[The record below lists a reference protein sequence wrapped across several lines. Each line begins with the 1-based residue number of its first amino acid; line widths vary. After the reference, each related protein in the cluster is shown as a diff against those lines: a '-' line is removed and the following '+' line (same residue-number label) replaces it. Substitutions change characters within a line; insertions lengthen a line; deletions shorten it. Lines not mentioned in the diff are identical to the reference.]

1 MAREERR
8 LPANGEERPM
18 ASQTIGEPDFQ
29 ARPVPDP
36 IESMPVVRTFHQI
49 LLWPLQLLPLK
60 EHSQIHHHWELLE
73 KDPGRVWKEVDD
85 EFSADPDAF
94 QERHYREFVTFL
106 PYVQRLLY
114 GEGARRHSMAAYGE
128 SPIKV
133 YRRSDVKGVRIDFP
147 GWSAPVVFNVR
158 HVDLYFFYDVDLV
171 ILAVE
176 VSGSEV
182 PLDVVQESLH
192 RFGRAYPA
200 GWTAQGD
207 GINCPR
213 KVEWL
218 AADGRVLAVSDYE
231 DRKQYLASVCRERA
245 PQLAAHWQYLLSP
258 MAAYQSEQ
266 AGALRFRHLEYYRMP
281 LMAYLAV
288 EHPEQLTRADFV
300 RLAYASAPGDR
311 HELPFSDEFLAGFEA
326 NHCYDRYFDEARSG
340 GGLSTRVMCCDHAFL
355 IVGDATRSVFT
366 DAERGVLGQFRHQF
380 FLLALIAHMHKAALL
395 MMSDR
400 LVQAVTRLNIEQQE
414 TVRRFRVEIRSLL
427 EIFLRFTHRYWFHD
441 VSDHVQT
448 RDVFHGL
455 VKHLGTERQYAEI
468 REELKDMG
476 AYLDSD
482 LLRRQSNIFLR
493 LTVVTMIGL
502 IGTTTTGF
510 LGMSSLIAATDH
522 HLGLKAFYVAAT
534 ATAFAALT
542 LYTVAKSQ
550 RIAEFLDALTNERL
564 PLQMKASALLDIWRR
579 KQ

>member
-1 MAREERR
+1 
-8 LPANGEERPM
+8 M
-18 ASQTIGEPDFQ
+18 ASQPIGEPVSP
-29 ARPVPDP
+29 ARLASDP
-36 IESMPVVRTFHQI
+36 TVSMPVVRAFHQI
-49 LLWPLQLLPLK
+49 LIWPLQLLPLT
-60 EHSQIHHHWELLE
+60 ETSQIHRHWEFLE
-73 KDPGRVWKEVDD
+73 KDRDRVWKEVDD
-85 EFSADPDAF
+85 EFCADPDAF
-94 QERHYREFVTFL
+94 QERHYREFVSFL

-114 GEGARRHSMAAYGE
+114 GEGAKRRSMASYGE
-128 SPIKV
+128 SPIKA
-133 YRRSDVKGVRIDFP
+133 YRRTDVAKVRVALP
-147 GWSAPVVFNVR
+147 GRDAPVVFDVR

-171 ILAVE
+171 ILSVE
-176 VSGSEV
+176 ISGSDL
-182 PLDVVQESLH
+182 PLDVAQEMLH

-200 GWTAQGD
+200 GWDEQGD
-207 GINCPR
+207 GLNCPR

-245 PQLAAHWQYLLSP
+245 PNLAAHWQYLLSP
-258 MAAYQSEQ
+258 MAAHHTEQ

-288 EHPEQLTRADFV
+288 DQPEQLTRGDYA
-300 RLAYASAPGDR
+300 RLAYASAFGDR
-311 HELPFSDEFLAGFEA
+311 QTLPFSERYLADFEQT
-326 NHCYDRYFDEARSG
+326 HCYDRYFDESRTGSG
-340 GGLSTRVMCCDHAFL
+340 LNTRVMICDHAFVM
-355 IVGDATRSVFT
+355 VGNAARPVFT

-395 MMSDR
+395 MLSDR
-400 LVQAVTRLNIEQQE
+400 LVQTVTRLDIEDPE
-414 TVRRFRVEIRSLL
+414 KVRRFRAEIRSLL

-455 VKHLGTERQYAEI
+455 MKHLGTERQYVEI
-468 REELKDMG
+468 REELQDMG

-522 HLGLKAFYVAAT
+522 HLGMKALYLAGT
-534 ATAFAALT
+534 ATAIAGLT
-542 LYTVAKSQ
+542 IYTVAKSQ

-564 PLQMKASALLDIWRR
+564 SRRTKAIALLDIWRKKR
-579 KQ
+579 

>member
-1 MAREERR
+1 MVSQRIGGLDSKVDSKAR
-8 LPANGEERPM
+8 L
-18 ASQTIGEPDFQ
+18 AS
-29 ARPVPDP
+29 DP
-36 IESMPVVRTFHQI
+36 IESTPESTPLVRTFHQI

-60 EHSQIHHHWELLE
+60 EGSQIHHHWELLE
-73 KDPGRVWKEVDD
+73 KDAGRIWKEVDD
-85 EFSADPDAF
+85 EFCADPDAF

-114 GEGARRHSMAAYGE
+114 GEGAKRRSMAAYGE
-128 SPIKV
+128 SPIKA
-133 YRRSDVKGVRIDFP
+133 YRRTDVAAVRILFP
-147 GWSAPVVFNVR
+147 ERDAPVVFDVR

-176 VSGSEV
+176 VPGSDV
-182 PLDVVQESLH
+182 PLDVVQDSLH

-200 GWTAQGD
+200 GWTAEGD

-245 PQLAAHWQYLLSP
+245 PPLAAHWQYLLNP
-258 MAAYQSEQ
+258 MAAHHSDQ
-266 AGALRFRHLEYYRMP
+266 AGALRFRQLEYYRMP

-288 EHPEQLTRADFV
+288 EHPEQLTRADFA
-300 RLAYASAPGDR
+300 RLAYANAPGDR
-311 HELPFSDEFLAGFEA
+311 HALPYSEKYLASFEE
-326 NHCYDRYFDEARSG
+326 NHCYDRYYDETQSDAR
-340 GGLSTRVMCCDHAFL
+340 LRTRVMCCDHAFL
-355 IVGDATRSVFT
+355 IVGDAARPVFL

-380 FLLALIAHMHKAALL
+380 FLLALIAHMHKGALL

-400 LVQAVTRLNIEQQE
+400 LVHAVTRLNIEQQE
-414 TVRRFRVEIRSLL
+414 TVRRFRAEIRGLL

-441 VSDHVQT
+441 VSEHVQT
-448 RDVFHGL
+448 REVFHAL
-455 VKHLGTERQYAEI
+455 VKHLGTDRLYVDI

-522 HLGLKAFYVAAT
+522 HLAAKAIYVAVT

-542 LYTVAKSQ
+542 LYTLAKSQ
-550 RIAEFLDALTNERL
+550 RIAGFLDALTNERL
-564 PLQMKASALLDIWRR
+564 PLRTKADALLDIWR
-579 KQ
+579 KK

>member
-1 MAREERR
+1 
-8 LPANGEERPM
+8 M
-18 ASQTIGEPDFQ
+18 ASQTID
-29 ARPVPDP
+29 VPDSEACSASDSM
-36 IESMPVVRTFHQI
+36 ESMPLVRTFHQI
-49 LLWPLQLLPLK
+49 LIWPLQLMPLK
-60 EHSQIHHHWELLE
+60 EGSQIHHHWELLE
-73 KDPGRVWKEVDD
+73 KDAGWLWKEVDD
-85 EFSADPDAF
+85 EFCADPEAF
-94 QERHYREFVTFL
+94 RERHYREFVSFL

-114 GEGARRHSMAAYGE
+114 GEGAKRRSMAAYGE
-128 SPIKV
+128 SPIKI
-133 YRRSDVKGVRIDFP
+133 YRRADVATVRILFP
-147 GWSAPVVFNVR
+147 GRNAPLALDVR

-176 VSGSEV
+176 VSGADV
-182 PLDVVQESLH
+182 PLDVVQDSLH

-200 GWTAQGD
+200 GWTAEGD

-231 DRKQYLASVCRERA
+231 HRKQYLASVCRERA
-245 PQLAAHWQYLLSP
+245 PPLAAHWQYLLNP
-258 MAAYQSEQ
+258 MAAHHTDQ
-266 AGALRFRHLEYYRMP
+266 AGALRFRQLEYYRMP

-288 EHPEQLTRADFV
+288 ERPEQLTRGDFA
-300 RLAYASAPGDR
+300 RLAYATAPGDR
-311 HELPFSDEFLAGFEA
+311 HALPFSDDYLARFEED
-326 NHCYDRYFDEARSG
+326 HCYDRYYDEARSG
-340 GGLSTRVMCCDHAFL
+340 SGLSTRVMYCDDSLLF
-355 IVGDATRSVFT
+355 VGDAARPVFT
-366 DAERGVLGQFRHQF
+366 DAERGLLGQFRHQY
-380 FLLALIAHMHKAALL
+380 FLLALIAHMHKGTLH

-400 LVQAVTRLNIEQQE
+400 LVQAVTRLDIDQQE

-455 VKHLGTERQYAEI
+455 VRQLGTDRMYVGI
-468 REELKDMG
+468 REALKDMG

-482 LLRRQSNIFLR
+482 LLRRQANIFLR

-522 HLGLKAFYVAAT
+522 HLGMKALYVAVT
-534 ATAFAALT
+534 AAAFAALT
-542 LYTVAKSQ
+542 LYTLAKSQ
-550 RIAEFLDALTNERL
+550 RIAGFLDALTNERL
-564 PLQMKASALLDIWRR
+564 PLQTKVEALLDIWRKKR
-579 KQ
+579 

>member
-1 MAREERR
+1 MA
-8 LPANGEERPM
+8 PQP
-18 ASQTIGEPDFQ
+18 IGEPVSQPRPASDPDGRHAAG
-29 ARPVPDP
+29 ARVPPDP
-36 IESMPVVRTFHQI
+36 DLAAAAAAVDGI
-49 LLWPLQLLPLK
+49 L
-60 EHSQIHHHWELLE
+60 QIHRHWEFLE
-73 KDPGRVWKEVDD
+73 KDHDRVWKEVDD
-85 EFSADPDAF
+85 EFCADPDAF

-114 GEGARRHSMAAYGE
+114 GEGAKRRSMASYGE

-133 YRRSDVKGVRIDFP
+133 YRRTDVAKVRVALP
-147 GWSAPVVFNVR
+147 GRDAAVVFDVR
-158 HVDLYFFYDVDLV
+158 HADLYFFYDVDLV

-176 VSGSEV
+176 ISGADL
-182 PLDVVQESLH
+182 PLDVAQEMLH

-200 GWTAQGD
+200 GWDAHGD
-207 GINCPR
+207 GLNCPR
-213 KVEWL
+213 RVEWL
-218 AADGRVLAVSDYE
+218 AADGRVLAASDYE

-245 PQLAAHWQYLLSP
+245 PNLAAHWQYLLSP
-258 MAAYQSEQ
+258 MAAHHTERGRR
-266 AGALRFRHLEYYRMP
+266 AALPPPRILPH
-281 LMAYLAV
+281 AV
-288 EHPEQLTRADFV
+288 DGLPRRRPSAAADARQTLS
-300 RLAYASAPGDR
+300 RLAYASAFGDR
-311 HELPFSDEFLAGFEA
+311 DTLPFSERYLGGFR
-326 NHCYDRYFDEARSG
+326 NTHCYDRYFDEARTGSG
-340 GGLSTRVMCCDHAFL
+340 LNTRVMCCDHAFVM
-355 IVGDATRSVFT
+355 VGDATRPVFT

-395 MMSDR
+395 MLSDR
-400 LVQAVTRLNIEQQE
+400 LVQTVTRLDIEDQD

-522 HLGLKAFYVAAT
+522 HLGHESALSPRDRDRDRGAHHLYGGEVAAH
-534 ATAFAALT
+534 
-542 LYTVAKSQ
+542 
-550 RIAEFLDALTNERL
+550 
-564 PLQMKASALLDIWRR
+564 RR
-579 KQ
+579 VSGCADQ

>member
-1 MAREERR
+1 MV
-8 LPANGEERPM
+8 
-18 ASQTIGEPDFQ
+18 SQTIDGLDSKVDSK
-29 ARPVPDP
+29 ARLASDP
-36 IESMPVVRTFHQI
+36 IESTPESTPLVRTFHQI

-60 EHSQIHHHWELLE
+60 EGSQIHHHWELLE
-73 KDPGRVWKEVDD
+73 KDAGRIWKEVDD
-85 EFSADPDAF
+85 EFCADPDAF

-114 GEGARRHSMAAYGE
+114 GEGAKRRSMAAYGE
-128 SPIKV
+128 SPIKA
-133 YRRSDVKGVRIDFP
+133 YRRTDVAAVRILFP
-147 GWSAPVVFNVR
+147 ERDAPVVFDVR

-176 VSGSEV
+176 VSGSDL
-182 PLDVVQESLH
+182 PLDVVQDSLH

-200 GWTAQGD
+200 GWTAEGD

-245 PQLAAHWQYLLSP
+245 PPLAAHWQYLLNP
-258 MAAYQSEQ
+258 MAAHHSDQ
-266 AGALRFRHLEYYRMP
+266 AGALRFRQLEYYRMP

-288 EHPEQLTRADFV
+288 EHPERLTRADFA
-300 RLAYASAPGDR
+300 RLAYANAPGDR
-311 HELPFSDEFLAGFEA
+311 HALPYSEKYLTSFEE
-326 NHCYDRYFDEARSG
+326 NHCYDRYYDETQSDAR
-340 GGLSTRVMCCDHAFL
+340 LRTRVMCCDHAFL
-355 IVGDATRSVFT
+355 IVGDAARPVFL

-380 FLLALIAHMHKAALL
+380 FLLALIAHMHKGALL

-400 LVQAVTRLNIEQQE
+400 LVHAVTRLNIEQQE
-414 TVRRFRVEIRSLL
+414 TVRRFRAEIRGLL

-441 VSDHVQT
+441 VSEHVQT
-448 RDVFHGL
+448 REVFHAL
-455 VKHLGTERQYAEI
+455 VKHLGTDRLYVDI

-522 HLGLKAFYVAAT
+522 HLAAKAVYVAVT
-534 ATAFAALT
+534 AAAFAALT
-542 LYTVAKSQ
+542 LYTLAKSQ
-550 RIAEFLDALTNERL
+550 RIAGFLDALTNERL
-564 PLQMKASALLDIWRR
+564 PLRNKADALLDIWRR
-579 KQ
+579 K

>member
-1 MAREERR
+1 
-8 LPANGEERPM
+8 M
-18 ASQTIGEPDFQ
+18 ASQTIGEPDLQ
-29 ARPVPDP
+29 AHAPLDPVQV
-36 IESMPVVRTFHQI
+36 MPVVRAFHQI
-49 LLWPLQLLPLK
+49 LVWPLQLLPLK
-60 EHSQIHHHWELLE
+60 ERSQIHHHWELLE
-73 KDPGRVWKEVDD
+73 RDPSHVWKVVDD
-85 EFSADPDAF
+85 EFSTDPEAF

-114 GEGARRHSMAAYGE
+114 GEGTKRHSMAAYGE

-133 YRRSDVKGVRIDFP
+133 YRRTDVAKVRIGFP
-147 GWSAPVVFNVR
+147 GRDAPILFDVR
-158 HVDLYFFYDVDLV
+158 HVDLYFFYDVDV
-171 ILAVE
+171 AVLAVE
-176 VSGSEV
+176 VSGADL
-182 PLDVVQESLH
+182 PLDIVQESLH

-200 GWTAQGD
+200 GWTLQGD

-213 KVEWL
+213 TVEWL

-231 DRKQYLASVCRERA
+231 ERTRYLASVCRERA
-245 PQLAAHWQYLLSP
+245 PMLAAHWQYLLSP
-258 MAAYQSEQ
+258 MAPYQAEQ
-266 AGALRFRHLEYYRMP
+266 GGALRFRHLEHYRMP
-281 LMAYLAV
+281 LLAYLAI
-288 EHPEQLTRADFV
+288 ERPEQLTRADFV

-311 HELPFSDEFLAGFEA
+311 HELPFSDEFLATFEA
-326 NHCYDRYFDEARSG
+326 NHCYDRYFDAARSE

-355 IVGDATRSVFT
+355 IVGDAGRAVFT

-400 LVQAVTRLNIEQQE
+400 LVQAVTRLNIEQQD
-414 TVRRFRVEIRSLL
+414 TIRRFRAETRGLL

-448 RDVFHGL
+448 RDVFHVL
-455 VKHLGTERQYAEI
+455 VKHLGTDRLYAEI

-476 AYLDSD
+476 SYLDSD

-522 HLGLKAFYVAAT
+522 HVAMKALYVAVT

-542 LYTVAKSQ
+542 LYTLAKSQ
-550 RIAEFLDALTNERL
+550 RIAEFLDSLTNERL
-564 PLQMKASALLDIWRR
+564 PLRAKTGALLDIWR
-579 KQ
+579 KKN

>member
-1 MAREERR
+1 MVSQAIGGLDSKAR
-8 LPANGEERPM
+8 
-18 ASQTIGEPDFQ
+18 STS
-29 ARPVPDP
+29 DP
-36 IESMPVVRTFHQI
+36 IESTPDSTPLVRKFHQI

-60 EHSQIHHHWELLE
+60 EGSQIHHHWELLE
-73 KDPGRVWKEVDD
+73 KDAGRTWKEVDD
-85 EFSADPDAF
+85 EFCADPDAF

-114 GEGARRHSMAAYGE
+114 GEGAKRRSMAAYGE

-133 YRRSDVKGVRIDFP
+133 YRRTDVAAVRILLPEQD
-147 GWSAPVVFNVR
+147 APVVFDVR

-176 VSGSEV
+176 VSGSDV
-182 PLDVVQESLH
+182 PLDVVQDTLH

-200 GWTAQGD
+200 GWTAEGD

-218 AADGRVLAVSDYE
+218 GRDGRVLAVSDYE

-245 PQLAAHWQYLLSP
+245 PPLAAHWQYLLTP
-258 MAAYQSEQ
+258 MAAHHSDQ
-266 AGALRFRHLEYYRMP
+266 AGALRFRQLEYYRMP

-288 EHPEQLTRADFV
+288 EQPERLTRSDFA
-300 RLAYASAPGDR
+300 RLAYTNAPGDR
-311 HELPFSDEFLAGFEA
+311 HALPYSEKYLTSFEE
-326 NHCYDRYFDEARSG
+326 NHCYDRYYDETQSDAR
-340 GGLSTRVMCCDHAFL
+340 LRTRVMCCDHAFI
-355 IVGDATRSVFT
+355 IVGDAARPVFM

-380 FLLALIAHMHKAALL
+380 FLLALIAHMHKGALL

-400 LVQAVTRLNIEQQE
+400 LVQAVTRLDIEQQE

-441 VSDHVQT
+441 VSEHVQT
-448 RDVFHGL
+448 REVFHAL
-455 VKHLGTERQYAEI
+455 VKHLGTDRLYVDI

-510 LGMSSLIAATDH
+510 FGMSSLIAATDH
-522 HLGLKAFYVAAT
+522 HLAAKATYVGVTAA
-534 ATAFAALT
+534 AFAALT
-542 LYTVAKSQ
+542 IYTLAKSQ
-550 RIAEFLDALTNERL
+550 RIAGFLDALTNERL
-564 PLQMKASALLDIWRR
+564 PLRTKADALLDIWR
-579 KQ
+579 KN

>member
-1 MAREERR
+1 MNSA
-8 LPANGEERPM
+8 PIPRP
-18 ASQTIGEPDFQ
+18 SE
-29 ARPVPDP
+29 
-36 IESMPVVRTFHQI
+36 
-49 LLWPLQLLPLK
+49 
-60 EHSQIHHHWELLE
+60 
-73 KDPGRVWKEVDD
+73 
-85 EFSADPDAF
+85 
-94 QERHYREFVTFL
+94 ERHYREFVTFL
-106 PYVQRLLY
+106 PYVQRLIY
-114 GEGARRHSMAAYGE
+114 GEGAKRRSMAAYGE

-133 YRRSDVKGVRIDFP
+133 YRRTDVATARILFP
-147 GWSAPVVFNVR
+147 GRNAPVVFDVR

-176 VSGSEV
+176 VSGSDV
-182 PLDVVQESLH
+182 PLDVVQDSLH

-200 GWTAQGD
+200 GWTAEGD

-245 PQLAAHWQYLLSP
+245 PPLAAHWQYLLNP
-258 MAAYQSEQ
+258 MAAYHSDQ
-266 AGALRFRHLEYYRMP
+266 AGTLRFRQLEYYRMP

-288 EHPEQLTRADFV
+288 EHPEQLTRGDFA
-300 RLAYASAPGDR
+300 RLAYATAPGDR
-311 HELPFSDEFLAGFEA
+311 HALPFSEEYLARFEE
-326 NHCYDRYFDEARSG
+326 NHCYDRYYDEARSG
-340 GGLSTRVMCCDHAFL
+340 SGLSTRVMCCDHAFL
-355 IVGDATRSVFT
+355 FVGDAAQVRIHGCGARRSRPVPSS
-366 DAERGVLGQFRHQF
+366 VLSAG
-380 FLLALIAHMHKAALL
+380 AHRAHAQGALL

-400 LVQAVTRLNIEQQE
+400 LVQAVTRLNIDQQE

-455 VKHLGTERQYAEI
+455 VKHLGTDRLYVEI

-522 HLGLKAFYVAAT
+522 HLGMKAFYHCRDGNLLSRAHALYVGKVA
-534 ATAFAALT
+534 
-542 LYTVAKSQ
+542 
-550 RIAEFLDALTNERL
+550 TNCGFPRCAD
-564 PLQMKASALLDIWRR
+564 Q
-579 KQ
+579 

>member
-1 MAREERR
+1 
-8 LPANGEERPM
+8 M
-18 ASQTIGEPDFQ
+18 ASKTTGE
-29 ARPVPDP
+29 ATSRVRL
-36 IESMPVVRTFHQI
+36 ESEREGSIPLVRTFHQI
-49 LLWPLQLLPLK
+49 LIWPLQLLPLT
-60 EHSQIHHHWELLE
+60 EFSQIHRHWEYLE
-73 KDPGRVWKEVDD
+73 KDLGRVWKEVDD
-85 EFSADPDAF
+85 EFCADPEAF

-114 GEGARRHSMAAYGE
+114 GEGAKRRSMSAYGE
-128 SPIKV
+128 SPIKA
-133 YRRSDVKGVRIDFP
+133 YRRTDVARVRIAFP
-147 GWSAPVVFNVR
+147 GRDAPVVFDVR

-176 VSGSEV
+176 VSGSDV
-182 PLDVVQESLH
+182 PLDVVQDTLH

-200 GWTAQGD
+200 GWTEQGD
-207 GINCPR
+207 GLNCPR

-231 DRKQYLASVCRERA
+231 DRNQYLSSVCRERA
-245 PQLAAHWQYLLSP
+245 PTLAAHWQYLLSP
-258 MAAYQSEQ
+258 MAAHHTEQ
-266 AGALRFRHLEYYRMP
+266 PGSLRFRHLEYYRMP

-288 EHPEQLTRADFV
+288 EHPEQLTRGDYA
-300 RLAYASAPGDR
+300 RLAYATGPGDR
-311 HELPFSDEFLAGFEA
+311 HALPFSDRYLAHFEEA
-326 NHCYDRYFDEARSG
+326 HCYDRYFDEARSG
-340 GGLSTRVMCCDHAFL
+340 SGLSTRVMCCDQTFVM
-355 IVGDATRSVFT
+355 VGDAAIPLFT

-380 FLLALIAHMHKAALL
+380 FLLCLIAHMHKAALL
-395 MMSDR
+395 MLSDR
-400 LVQAVTRLNIEQQE
+400 LVQAVTRLNIDDQE

-448 RDVFHGL
+448 RDVYHGV
-455 VKHLGTERQYAEI
+455 VKHLETERLYAEI

-502 IGTTTTGF
+502 IGTSTVGF

-522 HLGLKAFYVAAT
+522 HLAMKALYVVVT
-534 ATAFAALT
+534 ATFFAALT

-564 PLQMKASALLDIWRR
+564 GLRKKLMALLDIWRR
-579 KQ
+579 KR

>member
-1 MAREERR
+1 MV
-8 LPANGEERPM
+8 
-18 ASQTIGEPDFQ
+18 SQTIGGLDSK
-29 ARPVPDP
+29 ARSASGP
-36 IESMPVVRTFHQI
+36 IESTPGSTPLVRTFHQI

-60 EHSQIHHHWELLE
+60 EGSQIHHHWELLE
-73 KDPGRVWKEVDD
+73 KDAGRTWKEVDD
-85 EFSADPDAF
+85 EFCADPDAF

-114 GEGARRHSMAAYGE
+114 GEGAKRRSMAAYGE
-128 SPIKV
+128 SPIKA
-133 YRRSDVKGVRIDFP
+133 YRRTDVAAVRILFP
-147 GWSAPVVFNVR
+147 ERDAPVVFDVR

-176 VSGSEV
+176 VSGSDL

-200 GWTAQGD
+200 GWTAEGD

-245 PQLAAHWQYLLSP
+245 PPLAAHWQYLLTP
-258 MAAYQSEQ
+258 MAAHHSDQ
-266 AGALRFRHLEYYRMP
+266 AGALRFRQLEYYRMP

-288 EHPEQLTRADFV
+288 EHPEQLTRADFA
-300 RLAYASAPGDR
+300 RLAYANAPGDR
-311 HELPFSDEFLAGFEA
+311 HALPYSEKYLTSFEE
-326 NHCYDRYFDEARSG
+326 NHCYDRYYDETQSDAR
-340 GGLSTRVMCCDHAFL
+340 LRTRVMCCDHAFL
-355 IVGDATRSVFT
+355 IVGDAARPVFM

-380 FLLALIAHMHKAALL
+380 FLLALIAHMHKGALL

-400 LVQAVTRLNIEQQE
+400 LVHAVTRLNIEQQE
-414 TVRRFRVEIRSLL
+414 TVRRFRAEIRGLL
-427 EIFLRFTHRYWFHD
+427 EIFPRFTHRYWFHD
-441 VSDHVQT
+441 VSEHVQT
-448 RDVFHGL
+448 REVFHAL
-455 VKHLGTERQYAEI
+455 VKHLGTDRLYVDI

-522 HLGLKAFYVAAT
+522 HLAAKAVYVAVT
-534 ATAFAALT
+534 AAAFAALT
-542 LYTVAKSQ
+542 LYTLAKSQ
-550 RIAEFLDALTNERL
+550 RIAGFLDALTNERL
-564 PLQMKASALLDIWRR
+564 PLRTKADALLDIWR
-579 KQ
+579 KK

>member
-1 MAREERR
+1 MV
-8 LPANGEERPM
+8 
-18 ASQTIGEPDFQ
+18 SQTIGGLDSK
-29 ARPVPDP
+29 ARLASDP
-36 IESMPVVRTFHQI
+36 IESTLESTPLVRTFHQI

-60 EHSQIHHHWELLE
+60 EGSQIHHHWELLE
-73 KDPGRVWKEVDD
+73 KGAGGVWKEVDD
-85 EFSADPDAF
+85 EFCADPDAF

-114 GEGARRHSMAAYGE
+114 GEGAKRRSMAAYGE
-128 SPIKV
+128 SPIKA
-133 YRRSDVKGVRIDFP
+133 YRRTDVAAVRILFP
-147 GWSAPVVFNVR
+147 DRVAPVVFDVR

-176 VSGSEV
+176 VSGSDL
-182 PLDVVQESLH
+182 PLDVVQDTLH

-200 GWTAQGD
+200 GWTAEGD

-245 PQLAAHWQYLLSP
+245 PPLAAHWQYLLNP
-258 MAAYQSEQ
+258 MAAHHSDQ

-288 EHPEQLTRADFV
+288 EHPEQLTRADFA
-300 RLAYASAPGDR
+300 RLAYANAPGDR
-311 HELPFSDEFLAGFEA
+311 HALPYSEKYLASFEE
-326 NHCYDRYFDEARSG
+326 NHCYDRYYDETQSDAR
-340 GGLSTRVMCCDHAFL
+340 LRTRVMCCDHAFL
-355 IVGDATRSVFT
+355 IVGDAARPVFM

-400 LVQAVTRLNIEQQE
+400 LVHAVTRLNIEQQE
-414 TVRRFRVEIRSLL
+414 TVRRFRAEIRGLL

-441 VSDHVQT
+441 VSEHVQT
-448 RDVFHGL
+448 REVFHAL
-455 VKHLGTERQYAEI
+455 VKHLGTDRLYVDI

-522 HLGLKAFYVAAT
+522 HLAAKAIYVAVT
-534 ATAFAALT
+534 AAAFAALT
-542 LYTVAKSQ
+542 LYTLAKSQ
-550 RIAEFLDALTNERL
+550 RIAGFLDALTNERL
-564 PLQMKASALLDIWRR
+564 PLRTKAEALLDIWRR
-579 KQ
+579 K

>member
-1 MAREERR
+1 MV
-8 LPANGEERPM
+8 
-18 ASQTIGEPDFQ
+18 SQTIGGLDSK
-29 ARPVPDP
+29 ARSASGP
-36 IESMPVVRTFHQI
+36 IESTPGSTPLVRTFHQI

-60 EHSQIHHHWELLE
+60 EGSQIHHHWEILE
-73 KDPGRVWKEVDD
+73 KDTGRTWKEVDD
-85 EFSADPDAF
+85 EFCADPDAF

-114 GEGARRHSMAAYGE
+114 GEGSKRRSMAAYGE
-128 SPIKV
+128 SPIKA
-133 YRRSDVKGVRIDFP
+133 YRRTDVAAARILFP
-147 GWSAPVVFNVR
+147 ERDASVVFEVR

-176 VSGSEV
+176 VSGSDL
-182 PLDVVQESLH
+182 PLDVVQDSLH

-200 GWTAQGD
+200 GWTAEGD

-231 DRKQYLASVCRERA
+231 DRKQHLASVCRERA
-245 PQLAAHWQYLLSP
+245 PPLAAHWQYLLTP
-258 MAAYQSEQ
+258 MAAHHSDQ
-266 AGALRFRHLEYYRMP
+266 AGSLRFRQLEYYRMP

-288 EHPEQLTRADFV
+288 EHPERLTRADFA
-300 RLAYASAPGDR
+300 RLAYANAPGDR
-311 HELPFSDEFLAGFEA
+311 HALPYSEKYLASFEE
-326 NHCYDRYFDEARSG
+326 NHCYDRYYDETQSDAR
-340 GGLSTRVMCCDHAFL
+340 LRTRVMCCDHAFL
-355 IVGDATRSVFT
+355 IVGDAARPVFM

-441 VSDHVQT
+441 VSEHVQT
-448 RDVFHGL
+448 REVFHAL
-455 VKHLGTERQYAEI
+455 VKHLGTDRLYADI

-522 HLGLKAFYVAAT
+522 HLAAKAIYVAVT
-534 ATAFAALT
+534 AAAFAALT
-542 LYTVAKSQ
+542 LYTLAKSQ
-550 RIAEFLDALTNERL
+550 RIAGFLDALTNERL
-564 PLQMKASALLDIWRR
+564 PLRTKADALLDIWR
-579 KQ
+579 KK

>member
-1 MAREERR
+1 MV
-8 LPANGEERPM
+8 
-18 ASQTIGEPDFQ
+18 SQTIGGRDSK
-29 ARPVPDP
+29 ARRASEP
-36 IESMPVVRTFHQI
+36 IESTPESTPLVRTFHQI

-60 EHSQIHHHWELLE
+60 EGSQIHHHWELLE
-73 KDPGRVWKEVDD
+73 KGAGGVWKEVDD
-85 EFSADPDAF
+85 EFCADPDAF

-114 GEGARRHSMAAYGE
+114 GEGAKRRSMAAYGE
-128 SPIKV
+128 SPIKA
-133 YRRSDVKGVRIDFP
+133 YRRTDVAAVRILFP
-147 GWSAPVVFNVR
+147 DRVTPVVFDVR

-176 VSGSEV
+176 VSGSDL
-182 PLDVVQESLH
+182 PLDVVQDTLH

-200 GWTAQGD
+200 GWTAEGD

-245 PQLAAHWQYLLSP
+245 PPLAAHWQYLLNP
-258 MAAYQSEQ
+258 MAAHHSDQ

-288 EHPEQLTRADFV
+288 EHPEQLTRADFA
-300 RLAYASAPGDR
+300 RLAYANAPGDR
-311 HELPFSDEFLAGFEA
+311 HALPYSEKYLASFEE
-326 NHCYDRYFDEARSG
+326 NHCYDRYYDETQSDAR
-340 GGLSTRVMCCDHAFL
+340 LRTRVMCCDHAFL
-355 IVGDATRSVFT
+355 IVGDAARPVFL

-380 FLLALIAHMHKAALL
+380 FLLALIAHMHKGALL

-400 LVQAVTRLNIEQQE
+400 LVHAVTRLNIEQQE
-414 TVRRFRVEIRSLL
+414 TVRRFRAEIRGLL
-427 EIFLRFTHRYWFHD
+427 EIFHRFTHRYWFHD
-441 VSDHVQT
+441 VSEHVQT
-448 RDVFHGL
+448 REVFHAL
-455 VKHLGTERQYAEI
+455 VKHLGTDRLYVEI

-522 HLGLKAFYVAAT
+522 HLAAKAIYVAVT
-534 ATAFAALT
+534 AAAFAALT
-542 LYTVAKSQ
+542 LYTLAKSQ
-550 RIAEFLDALTNERL
+550 RIAGFLDALTNERL
-564 PLQMKASALLDIWRR
+564 PLRTKAEALLDIWRR
-579 KQ
+579 K

>member
-1 MAREERR
+1 MV
-8 LPANGEERPM
+8 
-18 ASQTIGEPDFQ
+18 SQTIDGLDSKVDSK
-29 ARPVPDP
+29 ARLASDP
-36 IESMPVVRTFHQI
+36 IESTPESTPLVRTFHQI

-60 EHSQIHHHWELLE
+60 EGSQIHHHWELLE
-73 KDPGRVWKEVDD
+73 KDAARIWKEVDD
-85 EFSADPDAF
+85 EFCADPDAF

-114 GEGARRHSMAAYGE
+114 GEGAKRRSMAAYGE
-128 SPIKV
+128 SPIKA
-133 YRRSDVKGVRIDFP
+133 YRRTDVAAVRILFP
-147 GWSAPVVFNVR
+147 ERDAPVVFDVR

-176 VSGSEV
+176 VSGSDL
-182 PLDVVQESLH
+182 PLDVVQDSLH

-200 GWTAQGD
+200 GWTAEGD

-245 PQLAAHWQYLLSP
+245 PPLAAHWQYLLNP
-258 MAAYQSEQ
+258 MAAHHSDQ
-266 AGALRFRHLEYYRMP
+266 AGALRFRQLEYYRMP

-288 EHPEQLTRADFV
+288 EHPERLTRADFA
-300 RLAYASAPGDR
+300 RLAYANAPGDR
-311 HELPFSDEFLAGFEA
+311 HALPYSEKYLTSFEE
-326 NHCYDRYFDEARSG
+326 NHCYDRYYDETQSDAR
-340 GGLSTRVMCCDHAFL
+340 LRTRVMCCDHAFL
-355 IVGDATRSVFT
+355 IVGDAARPVFL

-400 LVQAVTRLNIEQQE
+400 LVHAVTRLNIEQQE
-414 TVRRFRVEIRSLL
+414 TVRRFRAEIRGLL

-441 VSDHVQT
+441 VSEHVQT
-448 RDVFHGL
+448 REVFHAL
-455 VKHLGTERQYAEI
+455 VKHLGTDRLYVDI

-522 HLGLKAFYVAAT
+522 HLAAKAVYVAVT
-534 ATAFAALT
+534 AAAFAALT
-542 LYTVAKSQ
+542 LYTLAKSQ
-550 RIAEFLDALTNERL
+550 RIAGFLDALTNERL
-564 PLQMKASALLDIWRR
+564 PLRNKADALLDIWRR
-579 KQ
+579 K

>member
-1 MAREERR
+1 MVSQAIGGLDSKARS
-8 LPANGEERPM
+8 
-18 ASQTIGEPDFQ
+18 AS
-29 ARPVPDP
+29 DP
-36 IESMPVVRTFHQI
+36 IEPTPLVRTFHQI

-60 EHSQIHHHWELLE
+60 EGSQIHHHWELLE
-73 KDPGRVWKEVDD
+73 KDTGGVWKEVDD
-85 EFSADPDAF
+85 EFCADPDAF
-94 QERHYREFVTFL
+94 KERHYREFVTFL

-114 GEGARRHSMAAYGE
+114 GEGAKRRSMAAYGE

-133 YRRSDVKGVRIDFP
+133 YRRTDVAKARILFP
-147 GWSAPVVFNVR
+147 GRNAPVVFDIR

-176 VSGSEV
+176 VSSSDL
-182 PLDVVQESLH
+182 PLDLVQDSLH

-200 GWTAQGD
+200 GWTEEGD

-231 DRKQYLASVCRERA
+231 DKKQFLASVCRERA
-245 PQLAAHWQYLLSP
+245 PPLAAHWQYLLTP
-258 MAAYQSEQ
+258 MVPHHSDQT
-266 AGALRFRHLEYYRMP
+266 GALQFRHLEYYRMP

-288 EHPEQLTRADFV
+288 DHPEQLTRADYA
-300 RLAYASAPGDR
+300 RLAYATAPGDSQV
-311 HELPFSDEFLAGFEA
+311 LPYSEKYLASFEE
-326 NHCYDRYFDEARSG
+326 NHCYDRYYDEAHSG
-340 GGLSTRVMCCDHAFL
+340 SGLNMRVMCCDHAFL
-355 IVGDATRSVFT
+355 IVGDAARPVFT

-400 LVQAVTRLNIEQQE
+400 LVQCVTRLNIDQQD
-414 TVRRFRVEIRSLL
+414 TVQRFRAEIRSQL

-441 VSDHVQT
+441 VSEHVQT
-448 RDVFHGL
+448 REVFHAL
-455 VKHLGTERQYAEI
+455 VKHLGTDRLYVEI

-476 AYLDSD
+476 DYLDSD

-522 HLGLKAFYVAAT
+522 HLAAKAVYVAVT
-534 ATAFAALT
+534 AAAFAALT
-542 LYTVAKSQ
+542 LYTLAKSQ
-550 RIAEFLDALTNERL
+550 RIAGFLDALTNERL
-564 PLQMKASALLDIWRR
+564 PLRTKADALLEIWRKKR
-579 KQ
+579 